1 MKQQTI
7 YCEKKQ
13 ITPTSNRFPGSQD
26 NMSLVK
32 PGYKGLEGGLT
43 AKNSETLRIS
53 GSQETGIKGSQ
64 RKQDSEES

>member
-1 MKQQTI
+1 
-7 YCEKKQ
+7 
-13 ITPTSNRFPGSQD
+13 
-26 NMSLVK
+26 MSLVK
-32 PGYKGLEGGLT
+32 PGYKGLKGGLT